1 MMEKQDSRSAV
12 LPKGKQALSGL
23 RVIDLSQILAGPY
36 ATKLLADVGA
46 EIIRVEC
53 AARSG
58 RGGALPR
65 MKPGGAF
72 GASFPE
78 GDTGE
83 RSYNRFAYYNEVN
96 RNKYAISLD
105 LAKPLGT
112 DVFRKLVR
120 ISDVV
125 IENFTPRVMKNF
137 GLDYPVL
144 REANPQLIMI
154 SLSGYG
160 QDGPYRNY
168 VTYGEGIEAMAGL
181 SMLTAYA
188 HGEPLKPGVAYAD
201 ATSGLHA
208 AFAILAA
215 LHYRR
220 LTGKGQYIDLA
231 MREAVTPILGEAI
244 MDYTINQRVA
254 TPTGNR
260 HSTMAPHGCY
270 RARGGG
276 TGKKNEDEDAWIA
289 IAISSDEEWRA
300 LCRAMGDPPWTGED
314 KFASLSDRMLNRD
327 ELDQLIG
334 EWTAGYDHIELM
346 NILQTSGVKAG
357 AVLNMAELA
366 HDPNL
371 NERGFFQELSHP
383 EAGTHRYPGVSW
395 QMSRTPGRLRLP
407 APCFGEHNRYV
418 FSELLGMSDDE
429 ISRLADEGVSASEPL
444 PYLEA

>member
-1 MMEKQDSRSAV
+1 MTKKQGSRSAV

-36 ATKLLADVGA
+36 ATKLLADMGA

-96 RNKYAISLD
+96 RNKYAIALD
-105 LAKPLGT
+105 LAKPLGA

-188 HGEPLKPGVAYAD
+188 YGEPLKPGVAYAD

-215 LHYRR
+215 LHCRR

-244 MDYTINQRVA
+244 MDFTINQSVA

-276 TGKKNEDEDAWIA
+276 TGKKNEEEDTWIA

-300 LCRAMGDPPWTGED
+300 LCHAMGDPPWAMED

-327 ELDQLIG
+327 ELDHLIG